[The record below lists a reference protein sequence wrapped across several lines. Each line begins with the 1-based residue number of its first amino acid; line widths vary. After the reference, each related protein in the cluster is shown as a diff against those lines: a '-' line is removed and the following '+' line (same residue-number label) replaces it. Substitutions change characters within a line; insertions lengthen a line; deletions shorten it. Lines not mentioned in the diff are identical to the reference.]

1 MIAWEQGRVRLGDI
15 VAGDPDMK
23 IADAVKN
30 TRNAELLVSY
40 GAVNRQLANSGWSS
54 TYDPE
59 EIDALSKQRLYIS
72 TELARRL
79 ERWEYLEAL
88 QTMENN
94 RERRRAGA
102 SAAE

>member
-1 MIAWEQGRVRLGDI
+1 MIAWEQGRVRLIDI
-15 VAGDPDMK
+15 VTGDPDMK